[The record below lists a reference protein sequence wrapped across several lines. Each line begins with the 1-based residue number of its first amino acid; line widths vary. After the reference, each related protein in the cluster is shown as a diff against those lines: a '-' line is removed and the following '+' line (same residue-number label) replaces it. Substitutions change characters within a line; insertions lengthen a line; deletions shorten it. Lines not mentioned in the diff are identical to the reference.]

1 MSKRRGVSTGRRI
14 YRTAVAR
21 WQHLRAGLTRQ
32 QLRHIGVVACGAV
45 VASVIVAKLTQN
57 TFAAG
62 LVRAFTI
69 TVFALAAIILLA
81 VVILMAEEVVHEL
94 DETDPL
100 RARDGGAFG
109 PKIKRFFRVL
119 RRATRASLSSLW
131 ATVVAWRRDLSR
143 ESVVRF
149 AHASAVALGGV
160 PPADVA
166 PPRGAGHLARPDR
179 APPPPAPEPTA
190 RERTTSTPDLAG
202 RLRTR
207 VDRLRRRMA
216 GRRTARSSS
225 ATAKPAAS
233 NRPTRA
239 RSPRPL
245 GPTGRSRRAAP
256 RTGRTSYFSGRPQ
269 PR

>member
-1 MSKRRGVSTGRRI
+1 MSRRRRVSKGRRI
-14 YRTAVAR
+14 YRSAIDR
-21 WQHLRAGLTRQ
+21 WQQFRADLTRRR
-32 QLRHIGVVACGAV
+32 LRHIGVVACSAV
-45 VASVIVAKLTQN
+45 VASVILAKLTQN

-69 TVFALAAIILLA
+69 TVFALAAITLLA

-109 PKIKRFFRVL
+109 PKIKRFFRVI
-119 RRATRASLSSLW
+119 RRATRAWVSSLW
-131 ATVVAWRRDLSR
+131 ATLAAWRRALTR

-149 AHASAVALGGV
+149 AHASTVALSGV

-179 APPPPAPEPTA
+179 APPPPVPEPTA
-190 RERTTSTPDLAG
+190 RERTPAAPG
-202 RLRTR
+202 V
-207 VDRLRRRMA
+207 VDRLRTHTNRLRRRVT
-216 GRRTARSSS
+216 RRRPARSSS
-225 ATAKPAAS
+225 GAPKPAAS
-233 NRPTRA
+233 NRPGQV
-239 RSPRPL
+239 RSSRPL
-245 GPTGRSRRAAP
+245 RPTGRSRRAAP

-269 PR
+269 HQ